1 MSIGNSSVLKL
12 TQTTARFVF
21 NSPLIEQTLR
31 LLFVKLI
38 TSYPATANTGY
49 EVVVTFNALL
59 ADHKASTYSV
69 FYGHDHREDNDRG
82 ASKELGYGTTY
93 IVKSIADS
101 AQIPTTFDH
110 ENLLASHRDV
120 FRDSGVRIVRFLNVV
135 YLIYR

>member
-1 MSIGNSSVLKL
+1 
-12 TQTTARFVF
+12 
-21 NSPLIEQTLR
+21 
-31 LLFVKLI
+31 
-38 TSYPATANTGY
+38 
-49 EVVVTFNALL
+49 
-59 ADHKASTYSV
+59 V